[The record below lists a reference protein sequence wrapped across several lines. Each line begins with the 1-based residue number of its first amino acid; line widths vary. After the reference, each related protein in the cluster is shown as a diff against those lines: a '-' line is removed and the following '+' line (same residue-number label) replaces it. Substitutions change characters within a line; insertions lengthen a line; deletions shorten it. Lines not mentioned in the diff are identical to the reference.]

1 MSVPGDAEAGMIS
14 PGREPANNQ
23 SGFVGGVQFVLVSA
37 TMPRGLEKTLG
48 AYVPVSFLSFSSSFC
63 SGVQMN
69 CRFPCRPAESNRSAC
84 SSPRAVNA
92 RAWVGSLP
100 NCNRLQIFFPPPATP
115 YPSPFFSSY
124 NRLCLTG

>member
-14 PGREPANNQ
+14 PGHEPANSQ

-37 TMPRGLEKTLG
+37 TMPRGLEQTLG

-69 CRFPCRPAESNRSAC
+69 CRFLC
-84 SSPRAVNA
+84 
-92 RAWVGSLP
+92 G
-100 NCNRLQIFFPPPATP
+100 LQNQTGQFPFLFF
-115 YPSPFFSSY
+115 FFLLRCT
-124 NRLCLTG
+124 NEL